1 LPEACAAAAANLCLL
16 GKVRNNPAGRDA
28 GRRENNLGKER
39 LLAMTD
45 GVVAIIITIMVLELK
60 APEGSSLEALHELW
74 PVFFAYA
81 LSFIYVAIYWNNH
94 HHYFHLVQRVNGAVL
109 WANFHLLFWLS
120 LIPFSTAWMGEHAF
134 APGPTAL
141 YGVSLVMPAFAW
153 LILQRVI
160 VRMQGPNSP
169 LKAALGQDFK
179 GRVSPVLY
187 VTGIA
192 LSFWAPWAAL
202 LCYLVVTLL
211 WLVPDRRIEK
221 MVAQD

>member
-1 LPEACAAAAANLCLL
+1 M
-16 GKVRNNPAGRDA
+16 
-28 GRRENNLGKER
+28 GKER

-134 APGPTAL
+134 ARGPTAL

>member
-1 LPEACAAAAANLCLL
+1 M
-16 GKVRNNPAGRDA
+16 
-28 GRRENNLGKER
+28 GKER

>member
-1 LPEACAAAAANLCLL
+1 
-16 GKVRNNPAGRDA
+16 
-28 GRRENNLGKER
+28 LGKER

-60 APEGSSLEALHELW
+60 APEEAGLEALHELW

-94 HHYFHLVQRVNGAVL
+94 HHYFHLVSRVNGSVL

-120 LIPFSTAWMGEHAF
+120 LIPFSTAWLGEHPF

-153 LILQRVI
+153 LIMQHVI
-160 VRMQGPNSP
+160 VRMQGTNSP
-169 LKAALGQDFK
+169 LKAVLGQDFK
-179 GRVSPVLY
+179 GRVSPLLY
-187 VTGIA
+187 LTGIV

-221 MVAQD
+221 MMADA

>member
-1 LPEACAAAAANLCLL
+1 MTLLRLGQPSRPGAAQ
-16 GKVRNNPAGRDA
+16 GDKD
-28 GRRENNLGKER
+28 LGKER

>member
-1 LPEACAAAAANLCLL
+1 LE
-16 GKVRNNPAGRDA
+16 KS
-28 GRRENNLGKER
+28 R

-60 APEGSSLEALHELW
+60 APEGENLEALHELW

-94 HHYFHLVQRVNGAVL
+94 HHFFHLVSRVNGAVL

-120 LIPFSTAWMGEHAF
+120 LIPFSTAWLGEHPF

-141 YGVSLVMPAFAW
+141 YGLSLLMPAIAW
-153 LILQRVI
+153 VTMQRVI
-160 VRMQGPNSP
+160 IRSQGKNSP
-169 LKAALGQDFK
+169 LQSALGRDFK
-179 GRVSPVLY
+179 GTLSPLLY
-187 VTGIA
+187 LSGIL

-202 LCYLVVTLL
+202 LCYLVVTCL

-221 MVAQD
+221 MVAQDARETF

>member
-1 LPEACAAAAANLCLL
+1 M
-16 GKVRNNPAGRDA
+16 
-28 GRRENNLGKER
+28 GKER

-60 APEGSSLEALHELW
+60 APEGDTLEALHELW

-94 HHYFHLVQRVNGAVL
+94 HHYFHLVPRVNGAVL
-109 WANFHLLFWLS
+109 WVNFHLLFWLS
-120 LIPFSTAWMGEHAF
+120 LIPFSTAWLGEHPF

-153 LILQRVI
+153 LIMQRVI

-179 GRVSPVLY
+179 GRISPPLY
-187 VTGIA
+187 LTGIA

-202 LCYLVVTLL
+202 VCYLVVTLL